1 MILNNLKDEKYLKKF
16 FFLILHMRQT
26 YNLRSKYLVSMV
38 CGLRVLGY
46 QRWTAIF
53 IAHCKIWLPG
63 NIRPGASQRR
73 RWAPAQVQL
82 HLYSSISCSYF
93 FHEKFPSQ
101 TEIAFLHW
109 QQLSINVQDMIW
121 FTMSNKLIIEI
132 KQLLKV
138 FVKNL
143 KPKFTLMSNLTHV

>member
-1 MILNNLKDEKYLKKF
+1 MCCKPI
-16 FFLILHMRQT
+16 
-26 YNLRSKYLVSMV
+26 LRSKYLVSMV
-38 CGLRVLGY
+38 VGLAVRVLGY
-46 QRWTAIF
+46 QRWTAIS

-63 NIRPGASQRR
+63 NSRPGAGQRR

-82 HLYSSISCSYF
+82 HLSSSISYSYF

-109 QQLSINVQDMIW
+109 QQLSINVQGMIW

-132 KQLLKV
+132 KQLLSLCKKSKTKV
-138 FVKNL
+138 HIKV
-143 KPKFTLMSNLTHV
+143 